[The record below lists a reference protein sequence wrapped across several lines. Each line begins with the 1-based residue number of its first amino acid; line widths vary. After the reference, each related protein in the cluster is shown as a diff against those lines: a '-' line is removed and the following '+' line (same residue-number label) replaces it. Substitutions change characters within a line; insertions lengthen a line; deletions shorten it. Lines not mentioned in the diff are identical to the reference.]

1 VICAPAG
8 HGKTTAVV
16 QWLETAARGPVA
28 WLSLAPEDDD
38 PVRFTGLLLAALE
51 RIAGDELRPALVA
64 LESGA
69 PLATSVLELAL
80 TALAGARGVLV
91 LDDYDLLQHDECR
104 RLTETLLDGLPH
116 AVSVVLIGRERPR
129 LRLARRA
136 AAGRVTELGPDD
148 LRFHDDEAGALL
160 HGTGGLGGTA
170 ADVHAINERLHGWA
184 AGLALVAASGL
195 SLVLEWLQTLL
206 PGRVPSRLDWAAN
219 TAGAFAGI
227 VLAIAFERFLAHRW
241 QRWRATHHHRLPFDE
256 GAGTGLV
263 LLLAWLLAQ
272 AAPQVFVFGTG
283 RLGDAAFV
291 ALGIEPAAVDAWR
304 LPESVARLA
313 EGVGV
318 FLTVLAIGGLVRTII
333 RPGARWFAITVA
345 TIACAA
351 AVRAAGAYWLPDPQA
366 PFGWLSAAPQGGLLV
381 SLPALL
387 ACGWLDR
394 RQATAVGLV
403 ALVLATVLH
412 NLTPAS
418 DYQRTMIAAA
428 DHREWA
434 NLTALITAIGF
445 AWPYAAIAFLGARL
459 SSRRDGRRL

>member
-1 VICAPAG
+1 LPSRQRTPRRSAG
-8 HGKTTAVV
+8 LAILTLAVV
-16 QWLETAARGPVA
+16 AAIVWSTLYPFSGWRP
-28 WLSLAPEDDD
+28 WSSLRAIGFGFVFEPW
-38 PVRFTGLLLAALE
+38 PRYWTRF
-51 RIAGDELRPALVA
+51 DVA
-64 LESGA
+64 LNIA
-69 PLATSVLELAL
+69 MYVPL
-80 TALAGARGVLV
+80 GI
-91 LDDYDLLQHDECR
+91 LLPLLIDGR
-104 RLTETLLDGLPH
+104 RPPSWL
-116 AVSVVLIGRERPR
+116 
-129 LRLARRA
+129 
-136 AAGRVTELGPDD
+136 
-148 LRFHDDEAGALL
+148 
-160 HGTGGLGGTA
+160 
-170 ADVHAINERLHGWA
+170 A